1 MYASN
6 ITDLP
11 TLYSYEQALKHYES
25 IKPIRGSD
33 NIRPICAT
41 QNGRRKKHMQII
53 KRDDAIACRLY
64 ATDVLTF
71 YKDGVVEYNS
81 GTYIS
86 NTTHSFANGILYPY
100 VNFGTRLGNTE
111 VWIKAQTYYV
121 PPKQTFKMKREG
133 DTWVAIDPPK
143 NFEYYLKRK
152 EYNAKRK
159 PLKEFQDHCIRMAK
173 LADPKEPQ
181 TVARIRE
188 VIHADRKPHR
198 NCRLIY
204 DAICAGDGGT
214 TVAHMLNEIRD
225 YTYSQQV
232 TGSQY
237 KTGWGYVYHFDLDQ
251 LKEIISDIVKYAFAD
266 ELFEKIETVKRT
278 FNGNNL
284 YIKENKNENTN
295 AR

>member
-1 MYASN
+1 MYATN
-6 ITDLP
+6 ITDMPELH
-11 TLYSYEQALKHYES
+11 SYEQALKHYES

-33 NIRPICAT
+33 NLRPICAT
-41 QNGRRKKHMQII
+41 TNGRRKKHMQII
-53 KRDDAIACRLY
+53 KRGDAIACRLY
-64 ATDVLTF
+64 DTDVLTF

-111 VWIKAQTYYV
+111 VRIKAMLWHLYYV
-121 PPKQTFKMKREG
+121 PPKQTFKMKR
-133 DTWVAIDPPK
+133 DAVSMDDWVAIDPPK

-159 PLKEFQDHCIRMAK
+159 TLNEFEDHCIRMAK

-188 VIHADRKPHR
+188 VIHAGRKPR
-198 NCRLIY
+198 QNCRLIY

-214 TVAHMLNEIRD
+214 TVAHMLEEIRD
-225 YTYSQQV
+225 YTYTDV
-232 TGSQY
+232 AAG
-237 KTGWGYVYHFDLDQ
+237 GWEYVYHFDLDQ

-284 YIKENKNENTN
+284 YTEENEG
-295 AR
+295 